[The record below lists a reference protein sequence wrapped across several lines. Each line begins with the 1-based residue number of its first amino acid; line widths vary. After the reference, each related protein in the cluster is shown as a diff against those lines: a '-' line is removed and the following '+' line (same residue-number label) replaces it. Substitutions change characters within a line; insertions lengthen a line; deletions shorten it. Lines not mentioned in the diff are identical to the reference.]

1 MIQIR
6 VEFNRGGF
14 RKEEREIVDPK
25 AESLTER
32 STVCSISAIVGPH
45 NERISRLM

>member
-1 MIQIR
+1 MIQNR
-6 VEFNRGGF
+6 VRVNRGEL

-32 STVCSISAIVGPH
+32 SRGFVV
-45 NERISRLM
+45 